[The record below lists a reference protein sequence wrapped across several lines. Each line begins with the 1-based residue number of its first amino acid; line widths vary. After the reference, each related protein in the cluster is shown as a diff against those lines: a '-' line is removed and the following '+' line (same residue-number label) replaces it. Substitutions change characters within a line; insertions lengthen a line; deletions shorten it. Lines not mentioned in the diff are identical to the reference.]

1 MARSTPLLLI
11 VVLAVLPLG
20 VGCENEAPKTVLSY
34 TADAKRAYDAALDEF
49 KAHNWIEAQNLM
61 REVKRKYSYSK
72 YARLAELR
80 IADADYEQEKFA
92 DAIREYRQFVHD
104 HRSDADEVSYA
115 RSRIAES
122 QFKQI
127 GDSFLLGAGEERDQA
142 TILRPLVM
150 DFPSDPEALAQKYEY
165 MFGKSLLVAP
175 VVTAGTEKSEVYLPA
190 AAGGWYDFWT
200 EEHLT
205 GGKSTEADSP
215 VDKIP
220 LFVPAGSI
228 LPLGPEKQYVAE
240 KPDDPIELRVYPG
253 KDAGITLYEDEGT
266 NYDYEKGQFSTIPLK
281 WNDRSGQLEI
291 GKRVGSFPTM
301 LTQRTFSVRLA
312 GTSSLPHTVTYR
324 GDLIDIKLK

>member
-1 MARSTPLLLI
+1 MILTRNAFLGQQRYASATWSGDVGNDFQTLRREITAGLNFAASGFPYWTTDTGGFFRPGKSQFTDPAYHERLMRWFEFSTFSPLLRIHGWLTPTELWLYGPQ
-11 VVLAVLPLG
+11 VESV
-20 VGCENEAPKTVLSY
+20 T
-34 TADAKRAYDAALDEF
+34 
-49 KAHNWIEAQNLM
+49 
-61 REVKRKYSYSK
+61 RKYINLRYRMFPYIYSQ
-72 YARLAELR
+72 AA
-80 IADADYEQEKFA
+80 
-92 DAIREYRQFVHD
+92 
-104 HRSDADEVSYA
+104 
-115 RSRIAES
+115 
-122 QFKQI
+122 QI
-127 GDSFLLGAGEERDQA
+127 TMHGSTL
-142 TILRPLVM
+142 LRPLVM

-200 EEHLT
+200 EKHLA

-253 KDAGITLYEDEGT
+253 KDAGFTLYEDEGT